1 MIFTDVLRQG
11 MLGVDNLPAEFT
23 TVFVLVMFGVAV
35 FVSHFFSWIGIVT
48 QATEPGFHPI
58 ALVMTHHHHR
68 IYINIC
74 LGFISQN
81 V

>member
-1 MIFTDVLRQG
+1 MIFTDVLSQG
-11 MLGVDNLPAEFT
+11 MLGIDNLPAEFT
-23 TVFVLVMFGVAV
+23 TVFVFVMVGVAV
-35 FVSHFFSWIGIVT
+35 FVSHLFSWIGIVT

-58 ALVMTHHHHR
+58 TLVMTHHHR

-74 LGFISQN
+74 LRFISQN